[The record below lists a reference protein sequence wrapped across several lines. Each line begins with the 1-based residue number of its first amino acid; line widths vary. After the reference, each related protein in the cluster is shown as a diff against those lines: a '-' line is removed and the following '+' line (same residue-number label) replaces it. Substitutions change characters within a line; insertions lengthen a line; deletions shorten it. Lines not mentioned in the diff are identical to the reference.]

1 MSTARPALL
10 ILATTA
16 IAVPGHLPAQSVLD
30 RARKAAQD
38 AANAGSKA
46 VSQEVN
52 RQVNSAVENAAEENV
67 ADGSFSAVLS
77 PWVSSDGTKQ
87 VQLAR
92 YSGSAFVA
100 TTAAGRQIILCDA
113 RGLLPWQ
120 VTFAISNA
128 PPSAGGRG
136 GGASVGGGPGQSST
150 AGRGAAPA
158 GSAGRGAG
166 NATGTGPTAGAGRG
180 NGASDG
186 GAASGAP
193 VRGAATPNAGGARG
207 GGRGAGAG
215 GGRGGSGA
223 TGNGSGAGDSA
234 GTGSPGRG
242 GGAPSPTV
250 APSASERDYKFPTT
264 QITLT
269 FPPSGA
275 ARPGNPSQGSFRV
288 ADVSET
294 AVAGGATIRFAQAT
308 IPGTKGPQVV
318 DFGVAFKARAL
329 PTGQATSGCFAP
341 GTPGAQGR
349 GTVATG
355 GRGAPAQ
362 SNSIAQPTGGTAAP
376 VANPAVSGTAPTVA
390 TPPAT
395 GPVFAAGDV
404 LTPKIDNIKLL
415 KESNDSAAVATTL
428 KKGDELVYLGDDQ
441 NGFAHVQGSAAEGWV
456 KKVLLTRHGS

>member
-1 MSTARPALL
+1 MSTCRPALL

-16 IAVPGHLPAQSVLD
+16 IAVPGHLRAQSVLD

-52 RQVNSAVENAAEENV
+52 RQVNSAVENAAQENV

-100 TTAAGRQIILCDA
+100 TTSAGRQIILCDA

-128 PPSAGGRG
+128 PPSGAGRG
-136 GGASVGGGPGQSST
+136 AASST
-150 AGRGAAPA
+150 AGRG
-158 GSAGRGAG
+158 G
-166 NATGTGPTAGAGRG
+166 
-180 NGASDG
+180 G
-186 GAASGAP
+186 GAAGGAP
-193 VRGAATPNAGGARG
+193 LRGAATPTAGGARG
-207 GGRGAGAG
+207 GGRGAGAANVGG
-215 GGRGGSGA
+215 GGRGGSDAAGA
-223 TGNGSGAGDSA
+223 GSGGGDSA
-234 GTGSPGRG
+234 GAGSSGRG
-242 GGAPSPTV
+242 GSGPNPTD
-250 APSASERDYKFPTT
+250 APSASERDYRFPTA

-275 ARPGNPSQGSFRV
+275 ARPGNPSQGSFHV
-288 ADVSET
+288 ADISET

-318 DFGVAFKARAL
+318 DLGVAFKARAL

-341 GTPGAQGR
+341 GTPGAAATSGAQGR
-349 GTVATG
+349 GAVATT
-355 GRGAPAQ
+355 GRGGAGRD
-362 SNSIAQPTGGTAAP
+362 NSIAQPTGGTAAP
-376 VANPAVSGTAPTVA
+376 VANPAVSRGQPTAT
-390 TPPAT
+390 TPPAA
-395 GPVFAAGDV
+395 GPAFAAGDV

-441 NGFAHVQGSAAEGWV
+441 NGFAHVQSSAAEGWV
-456 KKVLLTRHGS
+456 KKVLLTKHGS